1 MKITRRKAVAVLGGT
16 VVLVAGVLA
25 VATDAIGLMLL
36 LILATLLGGIALTTI
51 QLAQLRRFTER
62 RLHTIEDR
70 MVGTVRTA
78 ISDEQFLRDLRHMAM
93 PQEHADQLLRT
104 IEAGNA
110 RLETSHQQLARR
122 VDAALSGTGRVAP
135 PSP

>member
-1 MKITRRKAVAVLGGT
+1 MKITRRKAMAVLGGI
-16 VVLVAGVLA
+16 VVLVAGVVA
-25 VATDAIGLMLL
+25 VATDAIGPMLL
-36 LILATLLGGIALTTI
+36 LLLATLLGGIALTTV

-70 MVGTVRTA
+70 VLGTVRTA

-104 IEAGNA
+104 IEAGHA

-122 VDAALSGTGRVAP
+122 VDAALAGSDRVA
-135 PSP
+135 SPEP